1 MPVRE
6 YRCPSCGYQLERLE
20 RNSTDPSPSRC
31 PECHKTQLERMLSAP
46 HYNLKGTGWYKPG
59 MTR

>member
-1 MPVRE
+1 MPLRE
-6 YRCPSCGYQLERLE
+6 YRCPACGHSFDVLQKQNE
-20 RNSTDPSPSRC
+20 PSPSRC
-31 PECHKTQLERMLSAP
+31 PECHKEQLERMLAAP